1 MSRNDDW
8 QKFAKNIVERDLK
21 MNKMRDDF
29 IMNMQRDDLVD
40 EIIKSQA
47 KRYFNGEKLTFRK
60 IAELKPD
67 SNMMHTKLKL
77 LNEPTTWEHVTV
89 VEDRV
94 YRDYKIRDTMYH
106 VCVVKNAHENMFSID
121 FEIDANGNNTGT
133 RQYEIMT
140 DRMKTSMK
148 ENTVGPT
155 NEYEWKN
162 ITLDDILHNNPVE
175 DSNVRTVDVNV
186 DNESEESGSTSPTSV
201 FQSSARS
208 VTPPTPVHRSSPSPE
223 EPPVLTLPRR
233 SLSPLPADEDV
244 PSFDN
249 ENEKTCSC
257 Q

>member
-1 MSRNDDW
+1 MSINEDW
-8 QKFAKNIVERDLK
+8 QKFAKNIVEKDME

-67 SNMMHTKLKL
+67 SIGMHTNITL
-77 LNEPTTWEHVTV
+77 LDEPTTWEHVTV

-94 YRDYKIRDTMYH
+94 YRNYKKRDIMYH
-106 VCVVKNAHENMFSID
+106 VCVVENANHQMFSID
-121 FEIDANGNNTGT
+121 FEIDAKGNNTGY

-140 DRMKTSMK
+140 DRMKASMK

-155 NEYEWKN
+155 NEWKD
-162 ITLDDILHNNPVE
+162 ITLDEILHNSSAADP
-175 DSNVRTVDVNV
+175 NVRTVDDADV
-186 DNESEESGSTSPTSV
+186 DSESEESGSTSPTSV

-208 VTPPTPVHRSSPSPE
+208 VTPPAPIHRSSPSPE
-223 EPPVLTLPRR
+223 EPPVLSLPRR

-249 ENEKTCSC
+249 EKACSC